1 VDVGSYLITGG
12 VTLLATLSGVFVAN
26 LSQNK
31 RLRAQLAHEREMKN
45 HEREMSLRKDVY
57 LAGAE
62 AVYAGL
68 LAVNRFANLET
79 PHEKVIEGYLDK
91 APSLAKVHIIAKE
104 ETVKALVAFSAAL
117 DTLFVRLFA
126 RRGPLVSEKQKIDA
140 LITQADITD
149 KENSRTLELIKQYNL
164 EGLTDQNRRDWLQRN
179 FDFEQKQSKAARQE
193 AASLA
198 VTLYLKQLQLMEDC
212 TDEKN
217 KLVRLLIPVVFSI
230 RKELELSI
238 DEVEYRRVL
247 DAAASEQ
254 LKIFKEYLHEQ
265 RAACAEVLSS

>member
-45 HEREMSLRKDVY
+45 REREMSLRKDVY

-140 LITQADITD
+140 LVTQADITD

-254 LKIFKEYLHEQ
+254 LKIFKEYLQEQ